1 VKNIKLFTTAGLASV
16 LLFSSCSLE
25 KRHYT
30 KGYSVDWNSNTPK
43 ATEQANKATKAIIET
58 SKSVVT
64 VKGME
69 SNAKIESA
77 PSPELTV
84 STSTTAAT
92 TKKVSKPALAKAT
105 TNANPT
111 KANSNKVQIKQSTV
125 MAAKIAR
132 KIVGEAKGMRLGLV
146 IAGASSLFLG
156 LIAIL
161 FISILFGTIIALAGL
176 VMLIIGLTSKGTGAS
191 TNKNN
196 DNGEYTEVVYLKN
209 GSIIRGIIIE
219 QIPNVSLKIKTKD
232 GNVFFYKMED
242 VEKITKEIN

>member
-1 VKNIKLFTTAGLASV
+1 VRNIKLFTTAGLASV

-43 ATEQANKATKAIIET
+43 ATEQDNKATKAIIET
-58 SKSVVT
+58 SKSVIT

-69 SNAKIESA
+69 SNAKIESE

-84 STSTTAAT
+84 STSTTVAAT
-92 TKKVSKPALAKAT
+92 KKSSTPALSKAT
-105 TNANPT
+105 ANINSV
-111 KANSNKVQIKQSTV
+111 KANSNKVQIKQSTE

-132 KIVGEAKGMRLGLV
+132 KIVGGAKGIRLGLV
-146 IAGASSLFLG
+146 IAGASTLFLG

-161 FISILFGTIIALAGL
+161 FISILFGAIIAIAGII
-176 VMLIIGLTSKGTGAS
+176 MLITGLPSKGTGTN

-196 DNGEYTEVVYLKN
+196 ENGEYIEVVYLKN
-209 GSIIRGIIIE
+209 GSIIRGVIIE